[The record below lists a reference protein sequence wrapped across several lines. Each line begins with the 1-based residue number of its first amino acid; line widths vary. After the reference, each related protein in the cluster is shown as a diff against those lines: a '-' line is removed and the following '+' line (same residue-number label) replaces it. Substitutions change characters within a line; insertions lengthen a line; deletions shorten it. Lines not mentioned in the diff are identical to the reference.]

1 VHSTSSRGRICQTMR
16 KDRPSITSL
25 LVALFGVVFQ
35 GGDQYGRSL
44 LPSAN
49 NDIVRAQ
56 IAILKAAG
64 LVPQWLPNGVLSN
77 PVVAKALRALTNVFM
92 DDCFDGLSFRKSWIE
107 ARVRSALL
115 LTETTAAALG
125 GECSNDNNNNNNN
138 VYENNVYENNN
149 NNNNNNNKYNKHQ
162 TVVLI
167 VAAGYDTLAYRL
179 SKEYPSVQFFE
190 LDHPATSAVKRRAIQ
205 ALQAEDRVH
214 LIAGDLTEA
223 SLETILRSSG
233 HYGGTEHRFPMYKT
247 TIVVVEGLTF
257 YLTEAQNIQLLREI
271 AQCTG
276 PGSIALLDHF
286 TAQSL
291 QRQGPLVRITASL
304 KEPMKFGMPLEDV
317 AAFAKRSAWTLVDQ
331 GQKGHEC
338 LAMFSHGQQ
347 QQQLSSE
354 GIVRIL

>member
-1 VHSTSSRGRICQTMR
+1 MR
-16 KDRPSITSL
+16 KDRPSITSFI
-25 LVALFGVVFQ
+25 VALFGIVFQ

-49 NDIVRAQ
+49 DIVPVQ
-56 IAILKAAG
+56 IAMLKAAG
-64 LVPQWLPNGVLSN
+64 LVPQWLPNVVLSN
-77 PVVAKALRALTNVFM
+77 PVVAKTLRALTNVFM

-115 LTETTAAALG
+115 TTETATAAASG
-125 GECSNDNNNNNNN
+125 GECSNDNNN
-138 VYENNVYENNN
+138 VFENNN
-149 NNNNNNNKYNKHQ
+149 KSNQHQ

-223 SLETILRSSG
+223 TLETILRSSS
-233 HYGGTEHRFPMYKT
+233 HYGRIEHRFPMYTT

-271 AQCTG
+271 AHCTG
-276 PGSIALLDHF
+276 PGSIVLLNHF

-317 AAFAKRSAWTLVDQ
+317 AAFAQQSAWTLVDQ
-331 GQKGHEC
+331 GQKGHDE
-338 LAMFSHGQQ
+338 QITVQ
-347 QQQLSSE
+347 
-354 GIVRIL
+354 